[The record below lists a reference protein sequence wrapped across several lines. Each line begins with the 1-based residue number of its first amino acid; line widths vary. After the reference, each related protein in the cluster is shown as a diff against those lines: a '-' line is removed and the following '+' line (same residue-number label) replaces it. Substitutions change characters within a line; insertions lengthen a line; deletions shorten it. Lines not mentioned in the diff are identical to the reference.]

1 MLEKMSAFFE
11 SRLNGYDEHMMTDI
25 ESANEFYPF
34 TAKQLPTAENC
45 HVLDL
50 GCGTGL
56 EGGLVW
62 SWHPASSNTLYNI
75 IMYRNNRFMSA
86 KVRKS

>member
-1 MLEKMSAFFE
+1 MRFCKEMALSVKSGFVEVYMLEKMSAFFE

-50 GCGTGL
+50 
-56 EGGLVW
+56 
-62 SWHPASSNTLYNI
+62 
-75 IMYRNNRFMSA
+75 
-86 KVRKS
+86 